1 MNRPAL
7 PSHHPDHPSPTAGNP
22 GPGRPEA
29 TASTPASQAPWRIS
43 PLARRLVLATVI
55 FGTLIALITTTIQLY
70 IDYRRELG
78 QIDRTFSQLTHTHL
92 PTVARALWAT
102 NRPEL
107 QIALDGL
114 VRLPDVQYAAVYEQ
128 RSLWAEA
135 GEHKQNAIQSR
146 DYPLTYQHRGHPERI
161 GTLRVEIDI
170 EGVYARLLDTFWVIL
185 ITNSIKTLT
194 VSAFML
200 WLFHWLITRHL
211 RHIAEFAS
219 RLGFGNLEERLQL
232 SRARPAGKDEF
243 DLLLD
248 GFGRMQ
254 ANLSTTLQMLNRDI
268 SQRKLAE
275 EQLKLAASVFEHS
288 HEGIMITDADATIL
302 NVNPSFTRITG
313 YTKEEVI
320 GRNPDMLSADLHDP
334 VWHTRMRQS
343 LLSDGQWQGERWN
356 RRKNGEVYPWREAI
370 SAVHDNDGQVRHY
383 VAVFSDI
390 SQQKSHEA
398 ELDRIAHHDPLTGLP
413 NRRLLADRLTQ
424 AMART
429 QRDGTILTVACLD
442 LDGFKP
448 INDTFGHAAGD
459 QLLIEISQR
468 LKNILRG
475 DDTLAR
481 LGGDEFVLLL
491 SGQEDVQ
498 TSQNSL
504 QRILSSIC
512 MPVMLG
518 EQAVYV
524 SASMGV
530 ALYPLEEVD
539 GDTLL
544 RHADQAM
551 YAAKQAG
558 KNCYHVFDPQVDRE
572 RQGHRDQLLRLAN
585 ALAKNE
591 FLFHFQPKVDLLTG
605 DLVGVEALIR
615 WQHPEQGLLYPGAFL
630 DFFNG
635 HPLEIELGEWVID
648 TALRQLE
655 SWQETG
661 LRVRVSVNI
670 SANHLLHQ
678 NFVTRLAT
686 LLHRHPTVSSD
697 QLELEVLE
705 SAAMSD
711 LGRAIEVITQC
722 KKMGVHFSLDD
733 FGTGY
738 SSLAYF
744 RRLPVDTLKI
754 DQSFVRDMLVDA
766 EDLAIVES
774 VVRLAQVFGRATIA
788 EGVET
793 LQHASRLIQMG
804 CTQAQGY
811 GIARPM
817 TAQTLPAWLDKWRA
831 EAVWLEYSS
840 LPVETSRPAAIGHS
854 G

>member
-1 MNRPAL
+1 MNPPFPTERLDRNDPAAAGL
-7 PSHHPDHPSPTAGNP
+7 TPDRAAPISSP
-22 GPGRPEA
+22 RR
-29 TASTPASQAPWRIS
+29 SPARWRIS
-43 PLARRLVLATVI
+43 PLGRRLVLATVI
-55 FGTLIALITTTIQLY
+55 FGTLIALMTTTIQLY
-70 IDYRRELG
+70 VDYRRELG
-78 QIDRTFSQLTHTHL
+78 QIDSTFSQLTHTHL

-102 NRPEL
+102 NQPEL

-114 VRLPDVQYAAVYEQ
+114 VRLPDVQYAAVHEG
-128 RSLWAEA
+128 STLWAEA
-135 GEHKQNAIQSR
+135 GEKKRANVRSR
-146 DYPLTYQHRGHPERI
+146 DYPLTYQHRGRAETI
-161 GTLRVEIDI
+161 GSLRVVIDM
-170 EGVYARLLDTFWVIL
+170 EGVYARLLDKFWVIL

-194 VSAFML
+194 VSVFML
-200 WLFHWLITRHL
+200 WLFHWLVTRHL
-211 RHIAEFAS
+211 RHIAGFAS

-232 SRARPAGKDEF
+232 VRERPAEKDEF
-243 DLLLD
+243 DLLID

-254 ANLSTTLQMLNRDI
+254 TNLASTLQMLNDDI
-268 SQRKLAE
+268 AQRKLTE

-288 HEGIMITDADATIL
+288 QEGIMITDAHATIL

-313 YTKEEVI
+313 YAREEVI
-320 GRNPDMLSADLHDP
+320 GRNPNMLSADLQDAI
-334 VWHTRMRQS
+334 WHARMWES
-343 LLSDGQWQGERWN
+343 LLADGHWQGERWN
-356 RRKNGEVYPWREAI
+356 RRKNGEVYPEREAI
-370 SAVHDNDGQVRHY
+370 SAVRDDAGQVRHY
-383 VAVFSDI
+383 VSVFSDI
-390 SQQKSHEA
+390 SQQKAHEA

-413 NRRLLADRLTQ
+413 NRRLLADRLAQ

-429 QRDGTILTVACLD
+429 QRDGTLLTVACLD

-448 INDTFGHAAGD
+448 INDSFGHAAGD

-468 LKNILRG
+468 LKTILRG

-491 SGQEDVQ
+491 SGQDDAQ
-498 TSQNSL
+498 SSQAGL
-504 QRILSSIC
+504 QRILSTVS
-512 MPVMLG
+512 MPVMLR
-518 EQAVYV
+518 EQAVQL
-524 SASMGV
+524 SASVGV
-530 ALYPLEEVD
+530 ALYPLEDVD

-558 KNCYHVFDPQVDRE
+558 KNRYHVFDPQVDRAL
-572 RQGHRDQLLRLAN
+572 QGHRDQLQRLAR
-585 ALAKNE
+585 ALAENE

-605 DLVGVEALIR
+605 DVVGVEALIR
-615 WQHPEQGLLYPGAFL
+615 WQHPERGLLSPGAFL
-630 DFFNG
+630 DHFNG
-635 HPLEIELGEWVID
+635 HALEIELGEWVID

-655 SWQETG
+655 SWQAIG
-661 LRVRVSVNI
+661 LTLRVSVNI

-678 NFVTRLAT
+678 NFVNRLAA
-686 LLHRHPTVSSD
+686 LLDRHPSVSPD

-711 LGRAIEVITQC
+711 LGRAIDVIIQC
-722 KKMGVHFSLDD
+722 KNVGVHFSLDD

-754 DQSFVRDMLVDA
+754 DQSFVRDMLIDA

-793 LQHASRLIQMG
+793 LEHASRLIRMG

-817 TAQTLPAWLDKWRA
+817 PADALPAWLEKWRA
-831 EAVWLEYSS
+831 EAIWLTYSDLS
-840 LPVETSRPAAIGHS
+840 VAPPRSATAGHTV
-854 G
+854 

>member
-1 MNRPAL
+1 MNRPTLLPRRPHHPPPIAATVRPSHDQETTAL
-7 PSHHPDHPSPTAGNP
+7 PDSD
-22 GPGRPEA
+22 RR
-29 TASTPASQAPWRIS
+29 WRIS
-43 PLARRLVLATVI
+43 PLARRLVLATVV

-70 IDYRRELG
+70 VDYRRELG
-78 QIDRTFSQLTHTHL
+78 QIDRTFSQLSDTHL

-114 VRLPDVQYAAVYEQ
+114 VRLPDVQYAAVYEGP
-128 RSLWAEA
+128 SLWAET
-135 GEHKQNAIQSR
+135 GVRKQNNVQSR
-146 DYPLTYQHRGHPERI
+146 DYPLTYQHRGHAERI
-161 GTLRVEIDI
+161 GTLRVVIDVD
-170 EGVYARLLDTFWVIL
+170 GVHARLLDKFWVIL
-185 ITNSIKTLT
+185 VTNSIKTLT

-211 RHIAEFAS
+211 RHIAHFAS
-219 RLGFGNLEERLQL
+219 RLGFGNLEERLEL
-232 SRARPAGKDEF
+232 SRRRHAEKDEF
-243 DLLLD
+243 DLLIDALS
-248 GFGRMQ
+248 RMQ
-254 ANLSTTLQMLNRDI
+254 TNLSTTVQMLNDDI
-268 SQRKLAE
+268 AQRKLAE

-288 HEGIMITDADATIL
+288 HEGIMITDAGATIL

-313 YTKEEVI
+313 YTREEAI
-320 GRNPDMLSADLHDP
+320 GHNPKMLSADLHDTI
-334 VWHTRMRQS
+334 WHARMWES
-343 LLSDGQWQGERWN
+343 LLAEGHWQGERWN
-356 RRKNGEVYPWREAI
+356 RRKNGEAYPEREAI
-370 SAVHDNDGQVRHY
+370 SAVYDDEGQVRHY

-390 SQQKSHEA
+390 SQQKAHEA

-429 QRDGTILTVACLD
+429 QREGTVLTVACLD

-448 INDTFGHAAGD
+448 INDTYGHAAGD
-459 QLLIEISQR
+459 QLLIELSQR
-468 LKNILRG
+468 LKTTLRG

-491 SGQEDVQ
+491 CGLDDIQA
-498 TSQNSL
+498 SQNSL
-504 QRILSSIC
+504 TRILATVS

-518 EQAVYV
+518 EQAVQV
-524 SASMGV
+524 SASVGV
-530 ALYPLEEVD
+530 ALYPVDEVD

-558 KNCYHVFDPQVDRE
+558 KNRYHVFDPQVDRE
-572 RQGHRDQLLRLAN
+572 RQGHRDQLLRLAH
-585 ALAKNE
+585 ALAENE

-615 WQHPEQGLLYPGAFL
+615 WQHPEQGLLYPGAFF
-630 DFFNG
+630 DHFNG
-635 HPLEIELGEWVID
+635 HSLEIELGEWVIE
-648 TALRQLE
+648 TALTQLE
-655 SWQETG
+655 AWQELG
-661 LRVRVSVNI
+661 LTLRVSVNI
-670 SANHLLHQ
+670 SANHLLHPD
-678 NFVTRLAT
+678 FVARLAT
-686 LLHRHPTVSSD
+686 LLGQHPAISSD

-711 LGRAIEVITQC
+711 LGRAIEVITRC
-722 KKMGVHFSLDD
+722 KKIGVHFALDD

-754 DQSFVRDMLVDA
+754 DQSFVRDMLIDA

-793 LQHASRLIQMG
+793 LEHASRLIQMG

-817 TAQTLPAWLDKWRA
+817 PAHALPAWLEKWRA
-831 EAVWLEYSS
+831 EAVWRHYSDTPAKPS
-840 LPVETSRPAAIGHS
+840 QPAALSHAD
-854 G
+854 

>member
-1 MNRPAL
+1 MNRPTLLPRRPHHPPPIAATVRPGHDQETTAL
-7 PSHHPDHPSPTAGNP
+7 PDSD
-22 GPGRPEA
+22 RR
-29 TASTPASQAPWRIS
+29 WRIS
-43 PLARRLVLATVI
+43 PLARRLVLATVV

-70 IDYRRELG
+70 VDYRRELG
-78 QIDRTFSQLTHTHL
+78 QIDRTFSQLSDTHL

-114 VRLPDVQYAAVYEQ
+114 VRLPDVQYAAVYEGP
-128 RSLWAEA
+128 SLWAET
-135 GEHKQNAIQSR
+135 GVRKQNNVQSR
-146 DYPLTYQHRGHPERI
+146 DYPLTYQHRGHAERI
-161 GTLRVEIDI
+161 GTLRVVIDVD
-170 EGVYARLLDTFWVIL
+170 GVHARLLDKFWVIL
-185 ITNSIKTLT
+185 VTNSIKTLT

-211 RHIAEFAS
+211 RHIAHFAS
-219 RLGFGNLEERLQL
+219 RLGFGNLEERLEL
-232 SRARPAGKDEF
+232 SRRRHAEKDEF
-243 DLLLD
+243 DLLIDALS
-248 GFGRMQ
+248 RMQ
-254 ANLSTTLQMLNRDI
+254 TNLSTTVQMLNDDI
-268 SQRKLAE
+268 AQRKLAE

-288 HEGIMITDADATIL
+288 HEGIMITDAGATIL

-313 YTKEEVI
+313 YTREEAI
-320 GRNPDMLSADLHDP
+320 GHNPKMLSADLHDTI
-334 VWHTRMRQS
+334 WHARMWES
-343 LLSDGQWQGERWN
+343 LLAEGHWQGERWN
-356 RRKNGEVYPWREAI
+356 RRKNGEAYPEREAI
-370 SAVHDNDGQVRHY
+370 SAVYDDEGQVRHY

-390 SQQKSHEA
+390 SQQKAHEA

-429 QRDGTILTVACLD
+429 QREGTVLTVACLD

-448 INDTFGHAAGD
+448 INDTYGHAAGD
-459 QLLIEISQR
+459 QLLIELSQR
-468 LKNILRG
+468 LKTTLRG

-491 SGQEDVQ
+491 CGLDDIQA
-498 TSQNSL
+498 SQNSL
-504 QRILSSIC
+504 TRILATVS

-518 EQAVYV
+518 EQAVQV
-524 SASMGV
+524 SASVGV
-530 ALYPLEEVD
+530 ALYPVDEVD

-551 YAAKQAG
+551 YTAKQAG
-558 KNCYHVFDPQVDRE
+558 KNRYHVFDPQVDRE
-572 RQGHRDQLLRLAN
+572 RQGHRDQLLRLAH
-585 ALAKNE
+585 ALAENE

-630 DFFNG
+630 DHFNG
-635 HPLEIELGEWVID
+635 HSLEIELGEWVIE
-648 TALRQLE
+648 TALTQLE
-655 SWQETG
+655 AWQELG
-661 LRVRVSVNI
+661 LTLRVSVNI
-670 SANHLLHQ
+670 SANHLLHPD
-678 NFVTRLAT
+678 FVARLAT
-686 LLHRHPTVSSD
+686 LLGQHPAISSD

-711 LGRAIEVITQC
+711 LGRAIEVITRC
-722 KKMGVHFSLDD
+722 KKIGVHFALDD

-754 DQSFVRDMLVDA
+754 DQSFVRDMLIDA

-793 LQHASRLIQMG
+793 LEHASRLIQMG

-817 TAQTLPAWLDKWRA
+817 PAHALPAWLEKWRA
-831 EAVWLEYSS
+831 EAVWRHYSDTPAKPS
-840 LPVETSRPAAIGHS
+840 QPAALSHAD
-854 G
+854 